1 MVQGDKY
8 ALPIKIVTKTKGSS
22 APTLI
27 TNENVVR
34 VRIRLGDSEAVWD
47 AGSDPH
53 EGLSYDVERER
64 WMFPLTQE
72 ETLKMYTNV
81 MLQVRLVFENGDIYN
96 SEPQQQNVK
105 GAIIR
110 EVEPDGQ

>member
-8 ALPIKIVTKTKGSS
+8 SLPIKIVTKTKGSS

-27 TNENVVR
+27 TDSNIIR
-34 VRIRLGDSEAVWD
+34 VRIKLGDAED
-47 AGSDPH
+47 AYP
-53 EGLSYDVERER
+53 EGTLTYDRERER

-72 ETLKMYTNV
+72 QTLAMYTNV
-81 MLQVRLVFENGDIYN
+81 MMQIRLVFENGDIIN

-110 EVEPDGQ
+110 EVEPNG